1 MLKGLLGKVNDKRSR
16 HSSSDSSDL
25 ESAQPVVK
33 RINLQDF
40 CLTQI
45 YLDWSDEFGVAVGVV
60 PPGPVGGAAVAAP
73 AAGPCGH
80 HTGGRL
86 VPQLHG
92 ARPDDV
98 ALSGDQILLI

>member
-1 MLKGLLGKVNDKRSR
+1 M
-16 HSSSDSSDL
+16 
-25 ESAQPVVK
+25 
-33 RINLQDF
+33 INYREKKPIISFHRCCRTLSYIQF
-40 CLTQI
+40 QI